1 MLGMSLMSDQP
12 DQLPAPLVYPLATPP
27 ARALAPLEAG
37 ERETLTA
44 FLDFQ
49 RATLAVKCAGL
60 TAEQLRTAAVPPSGL
75 SLLGLVRHMAEVE
88 RNWFRTV
95 LEGEPMASIFA
106 PGLDWERSFA
116 DVADA
121 SPYEALA
128 AWEAE
133 CDHARSLVAAA
144 PSLDVAGDRDGHGT
158 YSLRWVLIHLIEE
171 YARHNGH
178 ADLLRERIDGA
189 TGQLSPGGTTP
200 LG

>member
-1 MLGMSLMSDQP
+1 MSDQP
-12 DQLPAPLVYPLATPP
+12 DELLAPLVYPLATPP
-27 ARALAPLEAG
+27 ARTLPPHEAG

-60 TAEQLRTAAVPPSGL
+60 TAEQLRIQAVQPSNL

-88 RNWFRTV
+88 RNWLRPV
-95 LEGEPMASIFA
+95 LAGASMATIFA
-106 PGLDWERSFA
+106 PGLDWERAFA
-116 DVADA
+116 DVTDAD
-121 SPYEALA
+121 PDEALA

-133 CDHARSLVAAA
+133 CAHARELIAAA
-144 PSLDVAGDRDGHGT
+144 PSLDVTGDRDGHGT
-158 YSLRWVLIHLIEE
+158 FSLRWILVHLIEE

-189 TGQLSPGGTTP
+189 TGQ
-200 LG
+200 

>member
-12 DQLPAPLVYPLATPP
+12 KDLLLPLGYPLAAPP
-27 ARALAPLEAG
+27 ARTLAPPAAG

-60 TAEQLRTAAVPPSGL
+60 TTEQLRTQAVQPSSL

-88 RNWFRTV
+88 RNWFRPV

-106 PGLDWERSFA
+106 PGLDWEASFA
-116 DVADA
+116 GVADA
-121 SPYEALA
+121 DPAEALA
-128 AWEAE
+128 AWETE
-133 CDHARSLVAAA
+133 CAHARELVAAA
-144 PSLDVAGDRDGHGT
+144 PSLDAAGDRDGRGT
-158 YSLRWVLIHLIEE
+158 FSLRWVLVHLIEE

-189 TGQLSPGGTTP
+189 TGT
-200 LG
+200 

>member
-1 MLGMSLMSDQP
+1 MSAMSDQLDAP
-12 DQLPAPLVYPLATPP
+12 NPPLVYPLVTPP
-27 ARALAPLEAG
+27 ARTLPPPEAG

-60 TAEQLRTAAVPPSGL
+60 TAEQLRIQAVQPSSL

-88 RNWFRTV
+88 RNWFRPV

-116 DVADA
+116 DVSDAD
-121 SPYEALA
+121 PDEALA

-133 CDHARSLVAAA
+133 CGHARNLVAAA
-144 PSLDVAGDRDGHGT
+144 PSLDATGDRDGRGNF
-158 YSLRWVLIHLIEE
+158 SLRWVLVHLIEE

-189 TGQLSPGGTTP
+189 TGQ
-200 LG
+200 